1 MKRQILFSLCILFMF
16 SSIATAQTVDLLE
29 DGKLDHWVTAQG
41 KSVTTGWSFED
52 GVLKC
57 EGGGSGLLLT
67 KETYRDF
74 ELVWQWK
81 ITAAGNSGIKYRVRN
96 YGNSTLGCEY
106 QMLDDPQD
114 KYGKHSKNATG
125 SLYAIWEPTGE
136 FVQNPAEQ
144 WNESRIVVKGQ
155 HVRHFLNGVL
165 VVDGRIGSRDWQK
178 RVAESKFSEHRNFSE
193 NRSGL
198 IMLTEHGN
206 PTWFRSMTI
215 KKLGLTQRLNRFK
228 AN

>member
-1 MKRQILFSLCILFMF
+1 MKRQILFSLCILFTF

-52 GVLKC
+52 GALKC

-67 KETYRDF
+67 KEKYRDF

-81 ITAAGNSGIKYRVRN
+81 ITAAGNSGIKY
-96 YGNSTLGCEY
+96 
-106 QMLDDPQD
+106 QMLDDPQN

-144 WNESRIVVKGQ
+144 WNESRIVVKGNHVQ
-155 HVRHFLNGVL
+155 HYLNGAL
-165 VVDGRIGSRDWQK
+165 VVDGRIGSRDWQT
-178 RVAESKFSEHRNFSE
+178 RVDESKFSKQRKFSE

-215 KKLGLTQRLNRFK
+215 TNLGLTQRRNRSK
-228 AN
+228 VN